1 MLGETVGRAERRG
14 VARGGVGR
22 SPSLRCCM
30 TDTWGWALLTLA
42 LSQRASCTCRMG
54 EGPMPTVD
62 AGGRAHEVEGFRVID
77 ASVKP
82 SIVSGNLNT
91 LTIMM
96 AEKRADLVRG
106 QAAWSRLEVPISI
119 HPQWKTKQR

>member
-1 MLGETVGRAERRG
+1 
-14 VARGGVGR
+14 
-22 SPSLRCCM
+22 
-30 TDTWGWALLTLA
+30 
-42 LSQRASCTCRMG
+42 MG
-54 EGPMPTVD
+54 EDPMAVVD
-62 AGGRAHEVEGFRVID
+62 AGGRAHGVERLRVID
-77 ASVKP
+77 ASVKS

-91 LTIMM
+91 PTIMM